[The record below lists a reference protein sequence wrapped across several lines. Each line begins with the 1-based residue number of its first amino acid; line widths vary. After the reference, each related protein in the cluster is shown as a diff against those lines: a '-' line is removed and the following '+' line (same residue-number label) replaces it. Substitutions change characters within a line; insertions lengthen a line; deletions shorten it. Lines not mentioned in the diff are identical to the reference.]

1 MQSEP
6 STTELLPHSQKMS
19 QEAPGNP
26 GAPAGIP
33 PHRKKKSAHAPITL
47 DQRFS
52 SRPTV
57 PPEDIWSFQETFLFA
72 TTGEGIHN

>member
-1 MQSEP
+1 MA
-6 STTELLPHSQKMS
+6 

-26 GAPAGIP
+26 ELQLEF
-33 PHRKKKSAHAPITL
+33 PHTAKISAYAPITL

-57 PPEDIWSFQETFLFA
+57 PPEDIGSFPETFLVV